1 MSQPTFIPASKI
13 DGSSAAAN
21 NLTLTPGVA
30 TSGTNQGRALLVG
43 IALTATGLQSLQ
55 SVAGI
60 IDSAGTPIVG
70 GISTG
75 VPVNNWVFLGSSN
88 NQGITMAWYVCKGA
102 VSITW
107 LTINLTGS
115 GAEDQNAIWGIMLEY
130 SGASGISFPNFQ
142 SLQTNQNPIST
153 QYILETA
160 AVDVNE
166 NAASIM
172 IGLFSMLNDT
182 FNSTPPT
189 PSFAIQTVR
198 STNTRSLPP
207 AFSYQVIEQDT
218 TASQGYFTSGG
229 ERVTLASGSLNVT
242 AESATQ
248 LATVGNLAASTM
260 QCLYI
265 VISGGLLLNTPPGFN
280 DQQDSTL
287 AAGNYALGSQLAKI
301 SGNAALGMCRM
312 EFFSGLFSNGQNA
325 AGPWVSTV
333 DGYTYS
339 PGELTYLWGVY
350 SSANP
355 STGQITGPTAL
366 WYCGWGVDQETGD
379 VTCIEWYR
387 NDSAAGFSNDGI
399 LQVFIIAQRQQ
410 QNLTV
415 AVTPTWT
422 QQQASTFVTDVAY
435 AQDVLSEMNDN
446 AKFAVVGQECI
457 LMRGPGGGGF
467 KNGDTV
473 PRPVSL
479 ADDYE
484 YAYSE
489 VTFAF
494 SWMFTTESDQL
505 QQGMTAMPWIYGA
518 GSSFNLAALG
528 ASVNPST
535 GVVSVAV
542 GMGGNAGNGYYQ
554 YSSLGM
560 IQVVAF
566 CQRTRTGT
574 PATVANKFAEISN
587 ALFYPGNPIPA
598 GLAAQIVNNTQEA
611 ALTPEFFGPTLYE
624 LGATIPLPVSTID
637 GYAYQA
643 SEVFILWEWGEMVAY
658 PSWPPP
664 TSANQRTSQFA
675 AQVNPD
681 TGYAGI
687 VANTVTAG
695 PPTTYTSV
703 VWRLPPGG
711 PYTAYNGPPG
721 TVAAITVIVVGCRS
735 AQQAEI
741 TPQQSTQ
748 PGGGVTVSDL
758 TPSGPI
764 TVNGA

>member
-1 MSQPTFIPASKI
+1 MSQPSFVQKI
-13 DGSSAAAN
+13 DNSSAAAN
-21 NLTLTPGVA
+21 NLTLTPGAA
-30 TSGTNQGRALLVG
+30 TTAGNTLLVG
-43 IALTATGLQSLQ
+43 IALTTSSALQSLQ

-60 IDSAGTPIVG
+60 IDSAGTPVVG

-88 NQGITMAWYVCKGA
+88 NQGITMAWYACKGA
-102 VSITW
+102 VSITYA
-107 LTINLTGS
+107 TINLTGS
-115 GAEDQNAIWGIMLEY
+115 GVEDENAIWGILMEY
-130 SGASGISFPNFQ
+130 SGAHGVSFPNFQ
-142 SLQTNQNPIST
+142 SLQTNQNPITT

-160 AVDVNE
+160 AVDVNSG
-166 NAASIM
+166 AVIM
-172 IGLFSMLNDT
+172 VGLFSMLNDT
-182 FNSTPPT
+182 FNATPPT
-189 PSFAIQTVR
+189 PAAATQTVR

-207 AFSYQVIEQDT
+207 AFSYQVIEQDNV
-218 TASQGYFTSGG
+218 SEVGYFTSGG
-229 ERVTLASGSLNVT
+229 ERVTLAAGYLNIT

-260 QCLYI
+260 QCLY
-265 VISGGLLLNTPPGFN
+265 VCLSGGLLLNTPPGFN
-280 DQQDSTL
+280 DQPDSSL

-312 EFFSGLFSNGQNA
+312 EFFGGLFTNGQNA
-325 AGPWVSTV
+325 AGPWVSPI

-339 PGELTYLWGVY
+339 PDELTYLWGIY

-446 AKFAVVGQECI
+446 AKFSVIAQECI
-457 LMRGPGGGGF
+457 FMGQF
-467 KNGDTV
+467 CNGQTV
-473 PRPVSL
+473 PRPVSP

-494 SWMFTTESDQL
+494 SWLFTTETDEG
-505 QQGMTAMPWIYGA
+505 QQEMTAMPWIYGA

-554 YSSLGM
+554 YLSLGM

-566 CQRTRTGT
+566 CQRARTGT
-574 PATVANKFAEISN
+574 PAVPANKFAEISN

-764 TVNGA
+764 TVNGT